1 MEGKKYEQ
9 VPINDDFP
17 YERLIAQ
24 LEAESTKI
32 ECPITYND
40 AEKNEVM
47 EEVCT
52 KTTLPWYADFVNY
65 LASRVLPSDLTYQQR
80 KKFFHNLKQYY
91 WDEALLFKRGADC
104 IFCRCVSKDEI
115 ENIIFHCHVAPYGGH
130 ASTSKNCAKILHV
143 FLYWTNLWKDVHI
156 SVINCDRCKCTR
168 NISKREEMPQKG
180 IFGSRCV

>member
-24 LEAESTKI
+24 LEGESPTI

-40 AEKNEVM
+40 AKTNELV
-47 EEVCT
+47 EVVYT

-91 WDEALLFKRGADC
+91 WDEPMLLKRGVDG
-104 IFCRCVSKDEI
+104 IFCRCVPEDEI
-115 ENIIFHCHVAPYGGH
+115 ENTISHCHVTP
-130 ASTSKNCAKILHV
+130 
-143 FLYWTNLWKDVHI
+143 
-156 SVINCDRCKCTR
+156 
-168 NISKREEMPQKG
+168 
-180 IFGSRCV
+180 